1 MTKKRDEEL
10 ERLESWDY
18 ERPEVRQPVKASR
31 TVVSVAFQVDEF
43 AQVSEYAERVR
54 KRISVFIREASL
66 EKAMGSET
74 SSLAYITGGTGN
86 LWTAGQM
93 HTISQVSGSQVE
105 QPDEIVATTY

>member
-31 TVVSVAFQVDEF
+31 TVVSVAFQADEF
-43 AQVSEYAERVR
+43 ARVSEYAVRVE
-54 KRISVFIREASL
+54 KRLSVFIREAAL

-74 SSLAYITGGTGN
+74 SSLAYITGGTVN
-86 LWTAGQM
+86 FWTLGQV
-93 HTISQVSGSQVE
+93 HTISQGSGSRVE
-105 QPDEIVATTY
+105 QPDEVVAITY